1 MAIIPTDKT
10 INIVQAT
17 KDFASSLG
25 AYIKSNLIFKKD
37 FPVGSIIMIP
47 SAMTIPTGWLQCS
60 GASISS
66 STYPDLYTALGNS
79 TTLPTITIS
88 GTKVIIKAL

>member
-25 AYIKSNLIFKKD
+25 NYIKSNLIFKKE

-47 SAMTIPTGWLQCS
+47 SAMTIPTGWLECS
-60 GASISS
+60 GTSISS
-66 STYPDLYTALGNS
+66 SSYPDLYTALGNS
-79 TTLPTITIS
+79 TTLPNITITNA
-88 GTKVIIKAL
+88 KVIIKAL